1 MYIVNTLKK
10 IFFPIGLI
18 GCLQIAVLAAD
29 SSNLDRLLAA
39 EADFEVGNNMAA
51 NTSYLGLIDS
61 VSEDL
66 PLRVAAWRGALK
78 SSANG
83 ESLES
88 LLKRLLK
95 NEMASVQLRALPVL
109 GRLRLMDEVVD
120 DLLIEGMAGSD
131 PAVGVMLVE
140 LLSSRNGV
148 DVHSRLV
155 GEFSNSNDQ
164 VKGAIIEVSSRGS
177 GRANSDFLMELIFE
191 SEEWSEQASESL
203 VAMNESSVDEYLSQF
218 YLGDDGV
225 SADHKALAIGLLRNR
240 GAVAY
245 KDDFYRMLIGS
256 EASVRSAITH
266 ALRDWGEAG
275 DLDTILRVMG
285 QSKESALRS
294 ALSRLFVSLAQTQV
308 KDQSIAIGAL
318 DKAIASADSSLKATL
333 VKMKQAL
340 IRESEK
346 ASKIN

>member
-1 MYIVNTLKK
+1 MYILNTLKK
-10 IFFPIGLI
+10 VFFPIGLI

-29 SSNLDRLLAA
+29 SLNLDRLLAA
-39 EADFEVGNNMAA
+39 EADFEAGNNMAA
-51 NTSYLGLIDS
+51 NTAYVGLIDS

-83 ESLES
+83 ERLES
-88 LLKRLLK
+88 LLKRLLS
-95 NEMASVQLRALPVL
+95 NESTSVQLRALPVFR
-109 GRLRLMDEVVD
+109 GLRLMDEAVD
-120 DLLIEGMAGSD
+120 DLLIEGLAGSD
-131 PAVGVMLVE
+131 PAVGVILVE

-148 DVHSRLV
+148 DVHSRLI
-155 GEFSNSNDQ
+155 GEFSSSSDS
-164 VKGAIIEVSSRGS
+164 VKGAIIKVSSREPGRTNS
-177 GRANSDFLMELIFE
+177 GFLIELIFE
-191 SEEWSEQASESL
+191 SDKWSEQASESL
-203 VAMNESSVDEYLSQF
+203 VGMNDPSVDEYLSQH
-218 YLGDDGV
+218 YLGDYGD
-225 SADHKALAIGLLRNR
+225 SADHKTLAIELLRKR